1 MMPLKDLLNNAIK
14 RARVS
19 TQVTASQVVSCANE
33 ALSRVLA
40 PERLKDARALSY
52 KETVLTFEVK
62 HAATGQFL
70 SENEDRLLR
79 FMKEHLPDISIRTVR
94 YRIVHRFRTTEL

>member
-1 MMPLKDLLNNAIK
+1 MPLKDLLNSAIK

-19 TQVTASQVVSCANE
+19 TQVTASQVISSANE

-40 PERLKDARALSY
+40 PVRLQDARALSY
-52 KETVLTFEVK
+52 KDNILTFEVK

-79 FMKEHLPDISIRTVR
+79 FIKEHLPDASIRTVR
-94 YRIVHRFRTTEL
+94 YRIVHRFRRSDL